1 MRTIL
6 LILML
11 GVAGA
16 ASGAAQEVRCNYESG
31 RVCDSTGCAEI
42 PSPPGFLI
50 LRHVD
55 DMPLFKDFEI
65 RRCDDRG
72 CTPVTVSRSN
82 SGIFTEL
89 GQRGGTY
96 FLRVQPFDPWPG
108 GGEEG
113 RGAFMEVAP
122 SLMSVYVYYGRC
134 PALVEERP

>member
-1 MRTIL
+1 MSTDVHAREGIVTEAADSVGPSFL
-6 LILML
+6 QD
-11 GVAGA
+11 AG
-16 ASGAAQEVRCNYESG
+16 GFC
-31 RVCDSTGCAEI
+31 RVGERI
-42 PSPPGFLI
+42 LI

-55 DMPLFKDFEI
+55 DMSLFKDFEI

-72 CTPVTVSRSN
+72 CTLVTVSRSN

-122 SLMSVYVYYGRC
+122 SLMSVYAYYGRC